1 MQKKFLVTSSNKADV
16 DKLVKKL
23 GISEV
28 TAKILVNRDIT
39 DVEIAQKFLDPYHQR
54 YIDPFLMKD
63 MDIAVDRIIK
73 ALTIGEKICVYG
85 DYDVDGMAATAI
97 LTRALKE
104 FSRRV
109 VAYIPR
115 RVDGY
120 GISEAALKKIC
131 ERDVKVLI
139 SVDCGI
145 SNAKEI
151 SSVKGKLDVI
161 VTDHH
166 LPALEKI
173 TDALAVIDPHQPDCN
188 YPDKNLCGAGIAFK
202 FCQAL
207 YKKFSD
213 VDIEDYY
220 ADVELAALATIAD
233 LVPIKGENRR
243 IVSEGV
249 RKMPVSNCYGLRAL
263 LRVSGLEDKIVTT
276 ENVAF
281 QIAPRLNSVGRLES
295 ANTGLKLLMAD
306 NAMVAFQ
313 LSERIDEFNRT
324 RKKLEK
330 EIFLQADEKF
340 KLLREKTKGDMWSAV
355 ISGDGWNAGLI
366 GLTASKLAEKY
377 NLPSVVITHEGEI
390 SRGSCR
396 SIPAFHMKNALDT
409 MSNLF
414 INYGG
419 HSQAAGFSI
428 ATKLVPE
435 FKRRFDAYARANLK
449 DEDFVPQINVDALFH
464 PSLVDMKIAEEF
476 KKIEPCGIG
485 NPAPV
490 LACKNV
496 VCSDVKIIGNDKAHL
511 SFEIPAE
518 NNLDGAKTIRAVAF
532 GFAHLASL
540 VESSP
545 VNITY
550 HPAIDDWQGEHTV
563 KCFVTNI
570 EPVAGEKIFPTRE
583 QLVDIYK
590 FLYKLQKTT
599 RDFDPK
605 TLAEKFNADTNK
617 NFSIYTFLNAL
628 EIFKELGLLRVD
640 EANKTFD
647 LPNLPKRNLEN
658 SRTFRLIYKGACNGK
673 S

>member
-1 MQKKFLVTSSNKADV
+1 MQKNFLVTEANKIEV
-16 DKLVKKL
+16 DNLVKTL

-28 TAKILVNRDIT
+28 TAKILLNRNINDEKT
-39 DVEIAQKFLDPYHQR
+39 ARNFLNPTAQKYKYF
-54 YIDPFLMKD
+54 DPFLMKD
-63 MDIAVDRIIK
+63 MDIAIKRIIK
-73 ALTIGEKICVYG
+73 AVSDGEQICIYG

-97 LTRALKE
+97 LTRALRK
-104 FSRRV
+104 FGARV
-109 VAYIPR
+109 MPYIPKR
-115 RVDGY
+115 LEGY
-120 GISEAALKKIC
+120 GMNNAALEEIC
-131 ERDVKVLI
+131 QHDTSLLI

-151 SSVKGKLDVI
+151 SAVKDKLDVI

-173 TDALAVIDPHQPDCN
+173 TDAFAVIDPHQPDCK
-188 YPDKNLCGAGIAFK
+188 YPDKNLCGAGVAFK
-202 FCQAL
+202 LCQAL
-207 YKKFSD
+207 AKKFENIE
-213 VDIEDYY
+213 VDEYF

-233 LVPIKGENRR
+233 LMPLKGENRK
-243 IVSEGV
+243 IVKLGL
-249 RKMPVSNCYGLRAL
+249 RKMAVSNCIGLRAL
-263 LRVSGLEDKIVTT
+263 IKFSGFEGKDLTA

-281 QIAPRLNSVGRLES
+281 QIAPRLNSIGRLES
-295 ANTGLKLLMAD
+295 ANIGLDLLVTD
-306 NAMVAFQ
+306 SVPQAFR
-313 LSERIDEFNRT
+313 LSEHIDEVNKL

-340 KLLREKTKGDMWSAV
+340 KAMREKIGGDMWSAV
-355 ISGDGWNAGLI
+355 IFGDNWNAGLI

-377 NLPSVVITHEGEI
+377 NLPSVVITNEGEF

-409 MSNLF
+409 MANLF
-414 INYGG
+414 ENYGG

-435 FKRRFDAYARANLK
+435 FKKRFDAYARTHLK

-476 KKIEPCGIG
+476 KKIEPCGIR
-485 NPAPV
+485 NPAPI

-496 VCSDVKIIGNDKAHL
+496 VCSDVKIIGNDKSHL

-518 NNLDGAKTIRAVAF
+518 NNLDGGKTIRAVAF
-532 GFAHLASL
+532 GAAHLASL

-550 HPAIDDWQGEHTV
+550 HPILDDWQGTLSV
-563 KCFVTNI
+563 KCMVTNI
-570 EPVAGEKIFPTRE
+570 EPVADEKNFLTRE
-583 QLVDIYK
+583 HLVKVYK
-590 FLYKLQKTT
+590 FLYKMRKTMN
-599 RDFDPK
+599 DFDTK

-617 NFSIYTFLNAL
+617 NFPICTFLNAL
-628 EIFKELGLLRVD
+628 EIFKELGILRVD
-640 EANKTFD
+640 EVNKTFD

-658 SRTFRLIYKGACNGK
+658 SRTFRLIFKGA
-673 S
+673 